1 MGKTVT
7 VNCGS
12 WTTYYRKEVWDN
24 AASYCSQLG
33 GGGGGSS
40 SNTTAQRSP
49 PSAAA
54 AAGASSG

>member
-33 GGGGGSS
+33 SGGGAPSNSTAQVAAFSGGGG
-40 SNTTAQRSP
+40 RRK
-49 PSAAA
+49 
-54 AAGASSG
+54 